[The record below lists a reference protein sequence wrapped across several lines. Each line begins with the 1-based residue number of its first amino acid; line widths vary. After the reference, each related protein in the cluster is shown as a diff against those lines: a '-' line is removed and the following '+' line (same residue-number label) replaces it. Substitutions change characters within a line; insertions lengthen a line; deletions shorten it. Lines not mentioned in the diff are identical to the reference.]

1 MTSYRFNGMAGLV
14 PTIAL
19 IVAVQRCALAVPPL
33 PVDERVVISLLPTAS
48 SSQMDVS
55 IGEIARV
62 DTSNAALKQLIESL
76 DIAAAPQEGETT
88 VISPKRIEF
97 RLRLAGLDARDVSIR
112 GQQSLVKGRRI
123 LTSKIQVR
131 AVEAPA
137 IRSTSHAEFT
147 PPRSKPISAA
157 TPVEDQ
163 SLTVLETVEDTIAEV
178 ARKAVLAQLPW
189 PEDDVTFQ
197 LAQPIS
203 KEARLIEPATIT
215 GCTAQL
221 RGSGSPVG
229 RVSVDVTVNANGQ
242 APTVIPV
249 ALDVR
254 HFENVVSTSHPIARG
269 KKIQKEDL
277 YVHRWDVTGATDY
290 CTKPEQLIGR
300 VANRVLPEAQIVRDS
315 DLERSGNGQAAGPGS
330 LVVVKQRDQVNMI
343 VRAGGMTITTKGE
356 AMQQG
361 RVGETIQL
369 QNMESKAPVRGKVI
383 SATEVEITP

>member
-1 MTSYRFNGMAGLV
+1 MIIHWFNGMKGLV

-19 IVAVQRCALAVPPL
+19 IVAVQHCALAVSPL

-48 SSQMDVS
+48 SSQTDVS

-97 RLRLAGLDARDVSIR
+97 RLRLAGVDARDVSIR
-112 GQQSLVKGRRI
+112 GRQSVVKGRRNS
-123 LTSKIQVR
+123 TSTFPAR
-131 AVEAPA
+131 TVEAPA
-137 IRSTSHAEFT
+137 IRSTSHTE
-147 PPRSKPISAA
+147 PKSSPRLPTSIDSS
-157 TPVEDQ
+157 VDDQ
-163 SLTVLETVEDTIAEV
+163 SLTILETVEDTIAEV

-203 KEARLIEPATIT
+203 REAKLVDPATIT
-215 GCTAQL
+215 GCTARL
-221 RGSGSPVG
+221 RGSGPPVG
-229 RVSVDVTVNANGQ
+229 RVSVDVTLNANGQ
-242 APTVIPV
+242 TPTVIPV

-254 HFENVVSTSHPIARG
+254 HFENVVSTAHPIARG

-300 VANRVLPEAQIVRDS
+300 VANRVLPEAQIVRDG
-315 DLERSGNGQAAGPGS
+315 DLERPGNGQAASPGS
-330 LVVVKQRDQVNMI
+330 LVVVKQRDQVSMVI
-343 VRAGGMTITTKGE
+343 RAGGMTFTTRGE

-361 RVGETIQL
+361 RIGETIQL
-369 QNMESKAPVRGKVI
+369 QNMETKAPVRGKVI
-383 SATEVEITP
+383 SATEVEVTP